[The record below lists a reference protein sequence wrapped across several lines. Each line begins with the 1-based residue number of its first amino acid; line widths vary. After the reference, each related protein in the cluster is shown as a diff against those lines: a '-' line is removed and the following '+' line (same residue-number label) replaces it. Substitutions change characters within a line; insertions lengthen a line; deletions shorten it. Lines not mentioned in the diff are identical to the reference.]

1 MKVDMK
7 YAITKYSETFLRK
20 KHLIL
25 LATLATMV
33 AMTLGKAFA
42 ADPSGAGIFAN
53 DTAAK
58 AFLAVN
64 MTWTIIMGALVW
76 FMQLGFAF
84 LGAGM
89 LRSKAQ
95 VNYWSKS
102 YIDFSIGVVVFA
114 LIGFAFMFGGSG
126 NTFPGFNDAKGN
138 PIPIPGL
145 EGGNQ
150 FIGWSGF
157 GLAGDAYDVV
167 TITYF
172 FFEAVFAAT
181 SVTIVA
187 GMVAERLKFQ
197 AYLLYTILINIFIY
211 PVYGHWMWGNGWLA
225 TLPFGVGA
233 RDFAG
238 SGVVHAV
245 GGFTGLA
252 GAFLLGPRI
261 GKYNKD
267 GTPNSFPAHNIPYMF
282 AGTFVLFFGW
292 FGFNPGSTLAAT
304 DYRISVIA
312 VNTYLSGGMA
322 AAVNAY
328 LTYIIKR
335 KSDPTAIAN
344 GALGG
349 LVAITAPC
357 AYVAPWAAIV
367 IGAIAGPLTVYGNK
381 FAERSLKID
390 DAVGAWGVH
399 GASGLWGL
407 LSIGIFAD
415 GTYGGGKYNGVD
427 YSGVTGILYGPLGV
441 GQLIA
446 QLIDIVV
453 VAGFAFG
460 MGLVIFGAIKA
471 TMGLRVSP
479 EVELAGL
486 DFHEHEYVA
495 YPELQI
501 FDMPTGDEMEHRREH
516 HVEMP
521 PNVGDRKSVVPA
533 PIQRDEKK
541 SA

>member
-1 MKVDMK
+1 MNAKLRSAVSR
-7 YAITKYSETFLRK
+7 YSDVVLRNRHK
-20 KHLIL
+20 ML
-25 LATLATMV
+25 LAILATTA
-33 AMTLGKAFA
+33 AMTLGKAFG

-53 DTAAK
+53 DPATK
-58 AFLAVN
+58 AYLAVN
-64 MTWTIIMGALVW
+64 MAWTIIMGALVW

-84 LGAGM
+84 LGSGS

-95 VNYWSKS
+95 INYWSKS

-126 NTFPGFNDAKGN
+126 NTFPGYNDDKGN

-157 GLAGDAYDVV
+157 GLAGGAYDVV

-181 SVTIVA
+181 AVTIVA

-197 AYLLYTILINIFIY
+197 AYLIYTILINILIY
-211 PVYGHWMWGNGWLA
+211 PIYGHWVWGNGWLA

-252 GAFLLGPRI
+252 GAWLLGPRI

-267 GTPNSFPAHNIPYMF
+267 GTPNSFPAHNIPFLF

-312 VNTYLSGGMA
+312 VNTYLAGGMA
-322 AAVNAY
+322 ATVMAY
-328 LTYIIKR
+328 LTYIVKK
-335 KSDPTAIAN
+335 KSDPMAICN

-357 AYVAPWAAIV
+357 AYVTPLAAIV
-367 IGAIAGPLTVYGNK
+367 IGAIAGPLAIYGNK
-381 FAERSLKID
+381 FVEKKLKID

-399 GASGLWGL
+399 GAGGLFGL
-407 LSIGIFAD
+407 LSVGIFAD
-415 GTYGGGKYNGVD
+415 GTYGGGTYNGVT
-427 YSGVTGILYGPLGV
+427 YSGVTGILYGPLGA
-441 GQLIA
+441 GQLVA
-446 QLIDIVV
+446 QLIDMAV
-453 VAGFAFG
+453 VAGFCFG
-460 MGLVIFGAIKA
+460 MGLVIFGVIKK

-486 DFHEHEYVA
+486 DLHEHEYVA
-495 YPELQI
+495 YPETVI
-501 FDMPTGDEMEHRREH
+501 FDIPTGDEEEQRRTH
-516 HVEMP
+516 NVEMP
-521 PNVGDRKSVVPA
+521 PNLSRKTAPVVPTHGGK
-533 PIQRDEKK
+533 EKESK
-541 SA
+541 